1 MQDLGKGV
9 PLSTASSG
17 LTSLVDRTAVIS
29 LLPSFIQVLCSNFT
43 EISIRLRL
51 RGPLSANGTG
61 RVEIFYRGRWGTICD
76 DSWDINDGRVA
87 CRQLGYQTAVRAL
100 QGRSVPDGTGQI
112 WLDDVRCTGGEQSLV
127 SCSHRGWGSHNCGH
141 GEDAGVECSGGKIIR
156 IFPKIYFVKIMQITM
171 ALSFIF

>member
-1 MQDLGKGV
+1 M
-9 PLSTASSG
+9 
-17 LTSLVDRTAVIS
+17 VDRTAVIS
-29 LLPSFIQVLCSNFT
+29 LLPSFIQILCSNFT

-141 GEDAGVECSGGKIIR
+141 SEDAGVQCSGGNIIR
-156 IFPKIYFVKIMQITM
+156 MCLKIFNV
-171 ALSFIF
+171 